1 MAPSAIIQ
9 TSDGDGTVSTCSN
22 PPLEPGSAIPQFL
35 AFQYNM
41 YVPPL
46 ADVSNATTVME
57 TRLHKGLVDQFL
69 SCDFNDRTTSFHI
82 LSIGS
87 SPPDEA
93 TSEVCDTSNDPVPT
107 VPTECIV
114 VIAELSMI
122 AFFPDRRRLQKTVG
136 DPVVLDSIGDFL
148 NESMAN
154 NDFVGDDIVQV
165 SYQGFVNVQTN
176 SETTAPGTDVNGVV
190 GVVGGGSGDDDKNSK
205 VAVGSAVVGVAA
217 LLLLIVTVLT
227 VRRGRRRQDAYLRH
241 LDDLASSG
249 SDDHSFASNLLA
261 DGRVHLV
268 RAEEEYVDFF
278 SVESGIEDEL
288 PASHPDV
295 HYCASATCPIC
306 KHRVMA
312 PTFLSTSLSEE
323 DNKDLSPRKSK
334 LLNLDRHY
342 MAPDTV
348 NL

>member
-1 MAPSAIIQ
+1 MAPSAMVQ
-9 TSDGDGTVSTCSN
+9 TSDVDGTVSTCSN
-22 PPLEPGSAIPQFL
+22 PPLGPGSTKPQLL

-69 SCDFNDRTTSFHI
+69 SCDFNDGTTTLHI

-93 TSEVCDTSNDPVPT
+93 TSEVCDTSNDPVLT

-114 VIAELSMI
+114 VIAEMSMI
-122 AFFPDRRRLQKTVG
+122 AFFPDRRRLQQTVA
-136 DPVVLDSIGDFL
+136 DPVVLDSMGDFL

-154 NDFVGDDIVQV
+154 NDFVGDDDVVQV
-165 SYQGFVNVQTN
+165 SFQGFVNVQTGG
-176 SETTAPGTDVNGVV
+176 ETTDSGADINGVA
-190 GVVGGGSGDDDKNSK
+190 GVVGGGSLDDEKNAK
-205 VAVGSAVVGVAA
+205 IAVGSAVVGVAA
-217 LLLLIVTVLT
+217 LLLLLVTVLS
-227 VRRGRRRQDAYLRH
+227 VRRNRRRQDAYLTH

-249 SDDHSFASNLLA
+249 SDDHSFASNVLA
-261 DGRVHLV
+261 DGKVHLV
-268 RAEEEYVDFF
+268 REDEYVDFF

-288 PASHPDV
+288 PASHADV

-323 DNKDLSPRKSK
+323 DTKDLSPRKSK
-334 LLNLDRHY
+334 LLHHDRHY

-348 NL
+348 NI